1 MPPTD
6 FDPTASWPGARPPP
20 MQVPTQSDFIR
31 LESKL
36 GDRIDRV
43 HEHVTDRLDSIAQA
57 LQQLIVVAE
66 RQAHAAILHEQLR
79 ERVVAVE
86 SKASATDAELKR
98 WISYGIGA
106 WAIASTAFLAWTK
119 LS

>member
-1 MPPTD
+1 MSPPPTD
-6 FDPTASWPGARPPP
+6 FDPTRSGQWGAPSSPSH
-20 MQVPTQSDFIR
+20 SDFVR

-66 RQAHAAILHEQLR
+66 RQAHAAVLHEQLR
-79 ERVVAVE
+79 ERVTLLE
-86 SKASATDAELKR
+86 GKASATAARLNE

-106 WAIASTAFLAWTK
+106 WAIASTLFMVWSK
-119 LS
+119 WPS